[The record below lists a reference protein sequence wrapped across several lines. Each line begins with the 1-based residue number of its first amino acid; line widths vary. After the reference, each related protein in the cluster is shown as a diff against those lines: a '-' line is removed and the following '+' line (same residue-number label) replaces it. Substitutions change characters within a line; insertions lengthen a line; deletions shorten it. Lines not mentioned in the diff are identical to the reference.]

1 MHKPK
6 QTYLK
11 TLTGNTKLTLSG
23 TTNCSLYKDQHTS
36 VSQYKLKPNLNN
48 MPPLTSTS
56 KTQEATIKEL
66 LDIYDLKSNNW
77 IDVFF
82 IPDIFYAIGKN
93 PIKIEIETEFGQA
106 NKEGIKYVTKRL
118 ALRKVSKILQL
129 ERTKLKNSRR
139 SNKSQAKAENINKV
153 KDLFSLD
160 SNSEAF
166 NEDQYRDY
174 LLELPYSNN

>member
-1 MHKPK
+1 M
-6 QTYLK
+6 
-11 TLTGNTKLTLSG
+11 
-23 TTNCSLYKDQHTS
+23 
-36 VSQYKLKPNLNN
+36 
-48 MPPLTSTS
+48 
-56 KTQEATIKEL
+56 
-66 LDIYDLKSNNW
+66 
-77 IDVFF
+77 
-82 IPDIFYAIGKN
+82 
-93 PIKIEIETEFGQA
+93 KIEIETEFGQA

-129 ERTKLKNSRR
+129 ERNKLTNSRR